1 MDNAEFPFVSESI
14 FEFQGLGEFS
24 RRNRLQVQVLVSR
37 RRKPVALLI
46 SSTLLLVALAACKH
60 APSPDIMATVNN
72 KDILRSDLDKAYN
85 TYKSA
90 QGEAPQGPSPEQ
102 ENIVRLNLLRQMID
116 DEILD
121 QRATKLNLAASDEDV
136 NAKLTDM
143 KAPWTQEE
151 FDKKLKLQNMTL
163 EDLKQ
168 QIRRKLTQDK
178 LINKEI
184 ESKVNIS
191 DADISSYYEQHKSEF
206 NVIEPQYHL
215 AWVVVTAGPS
225 QQPGNLQN
233 NKGTSDADAR
243 KKIQSVRNRLTTG
256 EDFGTLAM
264 NFSEDPNTNS
274 NAGDMGFIAE
284 TALQRQ
290 NPATFAVIEKLKVGQ
305 VTDVVPVY
313 GGAGPTQRA
322 VGYAIY
328 KLIAREPAGQ
338 RELNN
343 PSVQQSVRQGL
354 RESHGQLLKLAYYEM
369 LRDDA
374 KVRNYFA
381 EQILKQGAK

>member
-1 MDNAEFPFVSESI
+1 M
-14 FEFQGLGEFS
+14 
-24 RRNRLQVQVLVSR
+24 QVQVLVSK
-37 RRKPVALLI
+37 RRKSVALLI
-46 SSTLLLVALAACKH
+46 SSTLLLVALAACRH
-60 APSPDIMATVNN
+60 APSPDVMATVNN

-102 ENIVRLNLLRQMID
+102 ADIVRLNLLRQMID

-121 QRATKLNLAASDEDV
+121 QRAAKLNLAASDEDV
-136 NAKLTDM
+136 NAKLTDL
-143 KAPWTQEE
+143 KAPYTQEE
-151 FDKKLKLQNMTL
+151 FDKQLKQQNLTL

-168 QIRRKLTQDK
+168 RIRRKLTSDK

-184 ESKVNIS
+184 DSKVNIS
-191 DADISSYYEQHKSEF
+191 DADISNYYTTHKSEF

-215 AWVVVTAGPS
+215 AWIVVTTGPT
-225 QQPGNLQN
+225 QPTGNLQN
-233 NKGTSDADAR
+233 NKATSDADAR
-243 KKIQSVRNRLTTG
+243 KKIQTLRNRLTTG
-256 EDFGTLAM
+256 GEDFGNLAM
-264 NFSEDPNTNS
+264 NFSDDPNANS

-284 TALQRQ
+284 TALQQRD
-290 NPATFAVIEKLKVGQ
+290 PGTFAAIEKLKAGQ
-305 VTDVVPVY
+305 VTDVLPVY
-313 GGAGPTQRA
+313 GGAGPSQRA

-328 KLIAREPAGQ
+328 KLISREPAGQ

-343 PSVQQSVRQGL
+343 PSVQQTIRQGL
-354 RESHGQLLKLAYYEM
+354 RESHGQLLKAAYYEM

>member
-1 MDNAEFPFVSESI
+1 M
-14 FEFQGLGEFS
+14 
-24 RRNRLQVQVLVSR
+24 QVQALVFKR
-37 RRKPVALLI
+37 HKLVALIL

-60 APSPDIMATVNN
+60 APSPDVMATVNN
-72 KDILRSDLDKAYN
+72 KDLLRSDLDKAYS

-102 ENIVRLNLLRQMID
+102 ANIVRLNLLRQMID

-121 QRATKLNLAASDEDV
+121 QRAAKLNLAASDEDV
-136 NAKLTDM
+136 NAKLTEF
-143 KAPWTQEE
+143 KAPFTQEE
-151 FDKKLKLQNMTL
+151 FDKKLKQQNLTL
-163 EDLKQ
+163 DDLKQ
-168 QIRRKLTQDK
+168 QIRRKLTSDK

-191 DADISSYYEQHKSEF
+191 DSDISNYYAEHKSEF

-215 AWVVVTAGPS
+215 AWIVVTAGPS
-225 QQPGNLQN
+225 QQAGNLQN
-233 NKGTSDADAR
+233 NKATSDADAR
-243 KKIQSVRNRLTTG
+243 KKIQTVRSRLTTG
-256 EDFGTLAM
+256 EDFGNLAM

-284 TALQRQ
+284 TALQQRD
-290 NPATFAVIEKLKVGQ
+290 PGTFAVIEKLRVGQ
-305 VTDVVPVY
+305 ITDVLPVY

-322 VGYAIY
+322 AGYAIY

-343 PSVQQSVRQGL
+343 PSVQQSIRQGL
-354 RESHGQLLKLAYYEM
+354 RESHAQLLKLAYYEM

>member
-1 MDNAEFPFVSESI
+1 MA
-14 FEFQGLGEFS
+14 
-24 RRNRLQVQVLVSR
+24 
-37 RRKPVALLI
+37 VAF
-46 SSTLLLVALAACKH
+46 SSTLLLVALVACKH
-60 APSPDIMATVNN
+60 APSPDVMATVNN

-102 ENIVRLNLLRQMID
+102 SNIVRLNLLRQMID

-121 QRATKLNLAASDEDV
+121 QRAAKLNLAASDEDV
-136 NAKLTDM
+136 NAKLTELR
-143 KAPWTQEE
+143 APYTQEE
-151 FDKKLKLQNMTL
+151 FDKKLKQQNLTL

-168 QIRRKLTQDK
+168 QIRRKLTSDK

-191 DADISSYYEQHKSEF
+191 DADISSYYAEHKSEF

-215 AWVVVTAGPS
+215 AWIVVTAGPS
-225 QQPGNLQN
+225 QQAGNLQN
-233 NKGTSDADAR
+233 NKAISDADAR
-243 KKIQSVRNRLTTG
+243 KKIQTVRNRLTTG
-256 EDFGTLAM
+256 EDFGNLAM

-284 TALQRQ
+284 TQLQQRD
-290 NPATFAVIEKLKVGQ
+290 PGTFAAIEKLKVGQ
-305 VTDVVPVY
+305 ITDVLPVY

-343 PSVQQSVRQGL
+343 PSVQQSIRQGL
-354 RESHGQLLKLAYYEM
+354 RDSHAQLLKLAYYEM

>member
-1 MDNAEFPFVSESI
+1 
-14 FEFQGLGEFS
+14 
-24 RRNRLQVQVLVSR
+24 LQVQYLAFK
-37 RRKPVALLI
+37 RRKPMAVAF
-46 SSTLLLVALAACKH
+46 SSTLLLVALVACKH
-60 APSPDIMATVNN
+60 APSPDVMATVNN

-102 ENIVRLNLLRQMID
+102 SNIVRLNLLRQMID

-121 QRATKLNLAASDEDV
+121 QRAAKLNLAASDEDV
-136 NAKLTDM
+136 NAKLTELR
-143 KAPWTQEE
+143 APYTQEE
-151 FDKKLKLQNMTL
+151 FDKKLKQQNLTL

-168 QIRRKLTQDK
+168 QIRRKLTSDK

-191 DADISSYYEQHKSEF
+191 DADISSYYAEHKSEF

-215 AWVVVTAGPS
+215 AWIVVTAGPS
-225 QQPGNLQN
+225 QQAGNLQN
-233 NKGTSDADAR
+233 NKAISDADAR
-243 KKIQSVRNRLTTG
+243 KKIQTVRNRLTTG
-256 EDFGTLAM
+256 EDFGNLAM

-284 TALQRQ
+284 TQLQQRD
-290 NPATFAVIEKLKVGQ
+290 PGTFAAIEKLKVGQ
-305 VTDVVPVY
+305 ITDVLPVY

-343 PSVQQSVRQGL
+343 PSVQQSIRQGL
-354 RESHGQLLKLAYYEM
+354 RDSHAQLLKLAYYEM

>member
-1 MDNAEFPFVSESI
+1 
-14 FEFQGLGEFS
+14 
-24 RRNRLQVQVLVSR
+24 
-37 RRKPVALLI
+37 
-46 SSTLLLVALAACKH
+46 
-60 APSPDIMATVNN
+60 MATVNT

-90 QGEAPQGPSPEQ
+90 QSEAPQGPSPEQ
-102 ENIVRLNLLRQMID
+102 ADIVRLNLLRQLID

-121 QRATKLNLAASDEDV
+121 QRAAKLNLAASDEDV
-136 NAKLTDM
+136 NAKLTEY
-143 KAPWTQEE
+143 KAPYTQEE
-151 FDKKLKLQNMTL
+151 FDKKLKQQSMSLD
-163 EDLKQ
+163 DLKQ
-168 QIRRKLTQDK
+168 QIRRQLTSTK

-184 ESKVNIS
+184 ESKINIT
-191 DADISSYYEQHKSEF
+191 DADISNYYAAHKSEF

-215 AWVVVTAGPS
+215 ARIVVTTGPT
-225 QQPGNLQN
+225 QQTGNLQN
-233 NKGTSDADAR
+233 NKATSDADAR
-243 KKIQSVRNRLTTG
+243 KKIQAVHNRLITG
-256 EDFGTLAM
+256 EDFGNLAM

-274 NAGDMGFIAE
+274 SGGDMGFIPE
-284 TALQRQ
+284 SALQQ
-290 NPATFAVIEKLKVGQ
+290 GDQATFSVISKLKAGQ
-305 VTDVVPVY
+305 ITDVLPVY

-322 VGYAIY
+322 IGYAVY

-343 PSVQQSVRQGL
+343 PSVQQSIRQQL
-354 RESHGQLLKLAYYEM
+354 RESHAQLLRLAYYEM

>member
-1 MDNAEFPFVSESI
+1 
-14 FEFQGLGEFS
+14 
-24 RRNRLQVQVLVSR
+24 
-37 RRKPVALLI
+37 
-46 SSTLLLVALAACKH
+46 
-60 APSPDIMATVNN
+60 MATVNN
-72 KDILRSDLDKAYN
+72 KDLLRSDLDKAYN

-102 ENIVRLNLLRQMID
+102 ANIVRLNLLRQMID
-116 DEILD
+116 AEIFD
-121 QRATKLNLAASDEDV
+121 QQAAKLNLAASDEDV
-136 NAKLTDM
+136 NAKLTELR
-143 KAPWTQEE
+143 APYTQEE
-151 FDKKLKLQNMTL
+151 FDKKLKQQNLTL
-163 EDLKQ
+163 DGLKQ
-168 QIRRKLTQDK
+168 QIRRKLTYDK

-184 ESKVNIS
+184 DSKVNIS
-191 DADISSYYEQHKSEF
+191 DADISGYYAEHKSEF

-215 AWVVVTAGPS
+215 AWIVVTAGPS
-225 QQPGNLQN
+225 QQAGNLQN
-233 NKGTSDADAR
+233 NKAVSDSDAR
-243 KKIQSVRNRLTTG
+243 KKIQTVRNRLTTG
-256 EDFGTLAM
+256 EDFGSLAM

-284 TALQRQ
+284 TALQQRD
-290 NPATFAVIEKLKVGQ
+290 PGTFAAIQKLKVGQ
-305 VTDVVPVY
+305 ITDVLPVY

-343 PSVQQSVRQGL
+343 PSVQQSIRQGL
-354 RESHGQLLKLAYYEM
+354 RESHSQLLRLAYEET